1 MELHLVATSDVFFLF
16 YEIFSQNLDGG
27 GVHHS
32 TIKIEWVCTMKLEKF
47 KEKNAKKKFIIVF
60 TMCCIF
66 LLVGVFLYTSF
77 AVFTENKDFNIING
91 RYQDPG
97 DLYFAVYVDGKI
109 TNTFPNASDGYTFNS
124 TESSCTNGVTVS
136 WDSATWSAN
145 INFSN
150 FQADN
155 LSRTKCTMYFEK

>member
-1 MELHLVATSDVFFLF
+1 
-16 YEIFSQNLDGG
+16 
-27 GVHHS
+27 
-32 TIKIEWVCTMKLEKF
+32 MKLEKF
-47 KEKNAKKKFIIVF
+47 KNGTKKKKFIVIF
-60 TMCCIF
+60 TICCIF
-66 LLVGVFLYTSF
+66 LLAGVFFYTTF
-77 AVFTENKDFNIING
+77 ATFTEEKSFNIISG
-91 RYQDPG
+91 KAQDPG
-97 DLYFAVYVDGKI
+97 DLYFAFYVDGEI